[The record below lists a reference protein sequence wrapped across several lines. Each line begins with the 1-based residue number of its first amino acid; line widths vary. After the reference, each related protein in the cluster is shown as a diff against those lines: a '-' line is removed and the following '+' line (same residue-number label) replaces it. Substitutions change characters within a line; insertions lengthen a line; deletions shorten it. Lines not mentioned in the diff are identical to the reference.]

1 MFISTSGRFPLVG
14 ANANNRRGKVG
25 DNENTSEV
33 AHLKS
38 QFSTWFF
45 QAIGE
50 NMLGKGIGA
59 SVNVGCFNLISLL
72 SYLLFTVYGN
82 SFLLFPTPSFS
93 PIQRAPRIH
102 TFLFFL
108 HIFEYCQFVTPKK
121 KKLRP
126 PTDFVFFI
134 SIAVD
139 MNSQNLHQPPIESN

>member
-45 QAIGE
+45 RAIGE

-72 SYLLFTVYGN
+72 SYLLFTVY
-82 SFLLFPTPSFS
+82 SA
-93 PIQRAPRIH
+93 I
-102 TFLFFL
+102 LFFFFQPL
-108 HIFEYCQFVTPKK
+108 LSRRYSAHRVYTPFSSFCIFLNIANLLLRKK
-121 KKLRP
+121 KKNYGHRR
-126 PTDFVFFI
+126 I
-134 SIAVD
+134 SYFSFQLQSIWIPRICT
-139 MNSQNLHQPPIESN
+139 SHR

>member
-45 QAIGE
+45 RAIGE

-72 SYLLFTVYGN
+72 SYLLFTVY
-82 SFLLFPTPSFS
+82 SA
-93 PIQRAPRIH
+93 I
-102 TFLFFL
+102 LFFFFQPL
-108 HIFEYCQFVTPKK
+108 LSRRYSAHRVYTPFSSFCIFLNIANLLLRKK
-121 KKLRP
+121 KKTTA
-126 PTDFVFFI
+126 TDGFRIFHFNCSRYEFPEFAPATDRI
-134 SIAVD
+134 
-139 MNSQNLHQPPIESN
+139 